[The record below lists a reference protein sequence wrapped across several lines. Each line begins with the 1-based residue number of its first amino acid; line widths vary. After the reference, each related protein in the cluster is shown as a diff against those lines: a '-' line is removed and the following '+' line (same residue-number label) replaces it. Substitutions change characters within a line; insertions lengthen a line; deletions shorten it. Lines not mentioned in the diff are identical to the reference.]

1 MWTEAQQQAFA
12 EQGYFTASDAVS
24 PDMVEELRQA
34 ARRVKGRVR
43 TGELDLYTDYRGE
56 GEPYH
61 VSGLIAPQYGEPIFA
76 QYLASEPLLS
86 YVQAQIG
93 RELRLGSLSMFT
105 NPHDQVF
112 NVPWHRDDG
121 LVFDKDEATELAYL
135 QEPRTECRWELSLAD
150 DSALGVIPGSQKR
163 YRTHREWEAM
173 SNSRAEDLPGAE
185 TIHLRAGETVF
196 WNGNIIHRACHRPDR
211 ERLTLVAA
219 YKAYRAD
226 ESPQDVGRFQFLLD
240 DEVRTSLPTAL
251 HVYYDRWKSLQLA

>member
-1 MWTEAQQQAFA
+1 MQSE
-12 EQGYFTASDAVS
+12 GYFIANDAVS

-56 GEPYH
+56 SEPYH

-76 QYLASEPLLS
+76 QYLASEPLLA

-135 QEPRTECRWELSLAD
+135 QEPRTECRWELALAD

-240 DEVRTSLPTAL
+240 DEVRAGLPTAL